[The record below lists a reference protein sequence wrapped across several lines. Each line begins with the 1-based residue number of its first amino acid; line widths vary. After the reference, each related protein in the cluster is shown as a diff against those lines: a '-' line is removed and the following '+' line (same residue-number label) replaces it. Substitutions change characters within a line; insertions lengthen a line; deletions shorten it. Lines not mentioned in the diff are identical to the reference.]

1 MTSTLFHKFNFFA
14 KVFFLSCSKHRKSE
28 MVPKNPRAHQL
39 WEKWRHV
46 WTMAWDRQRR
56 LREKLA
62 HLMELERIKNFSWD
76 DWRRRV
82 LFSKLHFTLV

>member
-1 MTSTLFHKFNFFA
+1 
-14 KVFFLSCSKHRKSE
+14 
-28 MVPKNPRAHQL
+28 
-39 WEKWRHV
+39 
-46 WTMAWDRQRR
+46 MAWDRQRR

-82 LFSKLHFTLV
+82 LISKPLPWFEVIGYYFLVLVHVVYASQEVSRIRPVS